1 VLARAAGKALEFG
14 LCGPGQHGCHQ
25 QKQDAEQMPGGS
37 RGKGRAA
44 HGRLRR
50 KVRVL
55 SVLDFPF
62 TRRRALTS
70 VPVSYMLGARP
81 AEAIVRAALINV
93 SGLFAL
99 IINNQRKTMPN
110 QIVRALLGGF
120 VVLIVFWIL
129 NPFVVIGAGE
139 RGVVM
144 NFGAVQKEILGEG
157 LHMRVPIMQ
166 KVVIMD
172 VRVQKGEGQGDA
184 ASKDLQQ
191 VTTNVALNY
200 HLDPARVAE
209 TYQTVG
215 NLAAVGDR
223 IILPAVQE
231 SVKAATAL
239 YTAEELVS
247 RRQEV
252 RDKIRTHLRDR
263 LTKNGVIVDEFSI
276 VNFSFSREFNN
287 AIESKTTAEQLKLK
301 AERDLE
307 RIRIEAEQKVAAAKA
322 EAESLR
328 LQKEIVTENLIK
340 LRQIEMQQKA
350 IDKWDGRLPQVT
362 GSATPFIDIK
372 AEAR

>member
-1 VLARAAGKALEFG
+1 MIQGSLVMPSQFVRIIVGG
-14 LCGPGQHGCHQ
+14 L
-25 QKQDAEQMPGGS
+25 
-37 RGKGRAA
+37 
-44 HGRLRR
+44 
-50 KVRVL
+50 V
-55 SVLDFPF
+55 
-62 TRRRALTS
+62 ALT
-70 VPVSYMLGARP
+70 L
-81 AEAIVRAALINV
+81 
-93 SGLFAL
+93 
-99 IINNQRKTMPN
+99 
-110 QIVRALLGGF
+110 
-120 VVLIVFWIL
+120 FWIL

-144 NFGAVQKEILGEG
+144 NFGAVQKDILNEG

-166 KVVIMD
+166 RVVIMD

-191 VTTNVALNY
+191 VTTNVAVNY
-200 HLDPARVAE
+200 HLDPLRVAE

-215 NLAAVGDR
+215 TLAAVGDR

-252 RDKIRTHLRDR
+252 RDQIRTQLRER
-263 LTKNGVIVDEFSI
+263 LAHNGVIVDEFSI
-276 VNFSFSREFNN
+276 VNFAFSREFNV

-307 RIRIEAEQKVAAAKA
+307 RIRIEAEQKISSAKA
-322 EAESLR
+322 EAEALR
-328 LQKEIVTENLIK
+328 LQKEIVTDNLIR

-350 IDKWDGRLPQVT
+350 IDKWDGKLPQVT
-362 GSATPFIDIK
+362 GGAMPFIDIK
-372 AEAR
+372 VDPR

>member
-1 VLARAAGKALEFG
+1 
-14 LCGPGQHGCHQ
+14 
-25 QKQDAEQMPGGS
+25 
-37 RGKGRAA
+37 
-44 HGRLRR
+44 
-50 KVRVL
+50 
-55 SVLDFPF
+55 
-62 TRRRALTS
+62 
-70 VPVSYMLGARP
+70 
-81 AEAIVRAALINV
+81 
-93 SGLFAL
+93 
-99 IINNQRKTMPN
+99 MPN
-110 QIVRALLGGF
+110 QIVRALVGGF
-120 VVLIVFWIL
+120 VVLIVLWIL

-144 NFGAVQKEILGEG
+144 NFGAVQKDILNEG
-157 LHMRVPIMQ
+157 LHLRVPLMQ

-215 NLAAVGDR
+215 TLSAVGDR

-252 RDKIRTHLRDR
+252 RDQIRTNLRDR
-263 LTKNGVIVDEFSI
+263 LVKNGVIVDEFSI
-276 VNFSFSREFNN
+276 VNFSFSREFNV

-307 RIRIEAEQKVAAAKA
+307 RIRIEAEQKISSAKA

-362 GSATPFIDIK
+362 GGATPFIDIK
-372 AEAR
+372 PQ